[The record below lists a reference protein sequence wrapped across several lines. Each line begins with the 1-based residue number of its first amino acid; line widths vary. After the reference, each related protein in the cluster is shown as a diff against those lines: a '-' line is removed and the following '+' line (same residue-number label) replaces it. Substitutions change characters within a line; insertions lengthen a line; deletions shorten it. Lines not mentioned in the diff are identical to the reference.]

1 MSHTRFL
8 ADLWQRGVV
17 LRLNRDR
24 SRIMVPRRHLTPEMR
39 VRLNEDKPE
48 LLQLLGFAD
57 DYRAVIRNAFAVLVN
72 PASSR
77 QALAELAEDQA
88 RLTDELGTTLATSIR
103 DREAREWARET
114 GLCPVC
120 QDLAICEICDDE
132 AGEGEQGEPGED

>member
-1 MSHTRFL
+1 MSTSRFL

-17 LRLNRDR
+17 LRLNSDR
-24 SRIMVPRRHLTPEMR
+24 SRIVVPRRHLTPE
-39 VRLNEDKPE
+39 VQARLAEDRPE

-72 PASSR
+72 PLSSKP
-77 QALAELAEDQA
+77 ALDELAEDQA
-88 RLTDELGTTLATSIR
+88 RLTDELGPALAASIR

-120 QDLAICEICDDE
+120 QDLERCEICDDDE
-132 AGEGEQGEPGED
+132 AAGASD